1 MAFVKHQ
8 WEHSLAIPVLN
19 NTETTNTGWFWIPF
33 SNIRTQRPSLR
44 PVLAAHSSPVSGPV
58 PQPWGGNRVRF
69 PTQEPAGPACP
80 RELRAPSAARPQR
93 EPSRAGPRRSSP
105 ASPADQ
111 SAPGSAKR
119 TNGEA
124 RGAGTAGAA
133 GQWRAA
139 GGGHCGPSARPAGA
153 PSERGRCLG
162 TASCPWL
169 RPLVRNHFC
178 AHTEITGHDLL
189 N

>member
-1 MAFVKHQ
+1 MILNSFFQHKNTAAFSEACAGSSQ
-8 WEHSLAIPVLN
+8 LSC
-19 NTETTNTGWFWIPF
+19 
-33 SNIRTQRPSLR
+33 LR
-44 PVLAAHSSPVSGPV
+44 PGPTALRREQSSLSHTGARRPGLS
-58 PQPWGGNRVRF
+58 
-69 PTQEPAGPACP
+69 

-119 TNGEA
+119 TNGEG